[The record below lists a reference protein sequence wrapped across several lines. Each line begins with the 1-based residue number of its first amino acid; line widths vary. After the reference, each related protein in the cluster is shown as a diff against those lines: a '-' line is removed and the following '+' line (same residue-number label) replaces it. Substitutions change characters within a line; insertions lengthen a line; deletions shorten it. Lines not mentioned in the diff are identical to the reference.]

1 MIEYKVIASDTRHIE
16 KEVNRMIQEGWELK
30 GDPSIAD
37 NRMIQ
42 AMTRE
47 LKPVKAPT
55 IKKK

>member
-16 KEVNRMIQEGWELK
+16 KEVNRMLKEGWELK
-30 GDPSIAD
+30 GTPSIVN

-47 LKPVKAPT
+47 IKSTPPT
-55 IKKK
+55 KKNK